1 MQITLY
7 IAPSIDGY
15 IATSDK
21 DSEWVSPVCG
31 ESFMQTINDYG
42 CIILGSHT
50 YDQYM
55 GEMYPVKDVL
65 NIVVSSDTN
74 RQSSDP
80 YLVFAPSPSA
90 AISLAQSHGHT
101 KALLIGGGTVNA
113 AFLKESLI
121 DDIILDIHPLILGK
135 GIKEYEN
142 IEKMVHLRRTSVK
155 PMDDDLVQIRY
166 QIIK

>member
-15 IATSDK
+15 ISTSDK

-50 YDQYM
+50 YDQYK
-55 GEMYPVKDVL
+55 GEMYPIKDAL
-65 NIVVSSDTN
+65 NIVL
-74 RQSSDP
+74 SSDP
-80 YLVFAPSPSA
+80 TRTSDNPDLVFVQSVKA
-90 AISLAQSHGHT
+90 ALSVVADHGHP

-121 DDIILDIHPLILGK
+121 DDIILDIHPLIIGK
-135 GIKEYEN
+135 GIKEFEN
-142 IEKMVHLRRTSVK
+142 IEKFVRLRRTSVK

-166 QIIK
+166 QVIK

>member
-15 IATSDK
+15 IATSSR
-21 DSEWVSPVCG
+21 DSEWVSPACG
-31 ESFMQTINDYG
+31 ESFMQAIHDYG

-50 YDQYM
+50 YDQYQ

-65 NIVVSSDTN
+65 NIVVSSDTS
-74 RQSSDP
+74 RHSTDP
-80 YLVFAPSPSA
+80 NLVFAPSPSS
-90 AISLAQSHGHT
+90 AITLAQSRGHD
-101 KALLIGGGTVNA
+101 KALLIGGGTINA

-135 GIKEYEN
+135 GIKEFEN
-142 IEKMVHLRRTSVK
+142 IEKLVHLRRTSVT
-155 PMDDDLVQIRY
+155 PMEDDLVQVSY
-166 QIIK
+166 QVIK

>member
-15 IATSDK
+15 IATTTK

-55 GEMYPVKDVL
+55 GEMYPIKDVL
-65 NIVVSSDTN
+65 NIVL
-74 RQSSDP
+74 SSDP
-80 YLVFAPSPSA
+80 TRTSDNPNLVFVQTVEAALSA
-90 AISLAQSHGHT
+90 AADHGHT
-101 KALLIGGGTVNA
+101 KALLIGGGTINA
-113 AFLKESLI
+113 SFLAADLI
-121 DDIILDIHPLILGK
+121 DDLILDIHPLILGK
-135 GIKEYEN
+135 GIKAFEN
-142 IEKMVHLRRTSVK
+142 IEKFVRLRRTSVK

-166 QIIK
+166 QVIK